1 MVMRVLLGLRL
12 LFDIVLCQSFIQHFT
27 VLVKRVGF
35 EEIVVVRL
43 VVYLALL
50 FHDIPWYMKG
60 HRRTR
65 ALSPPSESFVCITA
79 PRLYSILTRST
90 VRREQQ
96 SNALISLHCCSK
108 QDLYL

>member
-1 MVMRVLLGLRL
+1 MRVLLGLRL

-60 HRRTR
+60 VSV
-65 ALSPPSESFVCITA
+65 AGDLLLWLQCN
-79 PRLYSILTRST
+79 RS
-90 VRREQQ
+90 
-96 SNALISLHCCSK
+96 SAA
-108 QDLYL
+108 